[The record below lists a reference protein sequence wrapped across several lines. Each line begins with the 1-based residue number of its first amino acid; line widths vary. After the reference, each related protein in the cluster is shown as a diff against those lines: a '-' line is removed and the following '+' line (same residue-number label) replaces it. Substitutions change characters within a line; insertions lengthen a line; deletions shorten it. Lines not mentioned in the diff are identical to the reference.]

1 MTKDFN
7 QLVEESNEG
16 KRTNI
21 NLSEP
26 MTSEAEL
33 YVQQAK
39 YIVNANQLEASVAEE
54 LVELRRAV
62 KIDLR
67 AAKDSNWSDATQK
80 TLESSLAKLKSSLHK
95 LENSH
100 HLKAVQLYRKVRAE
114 RDGTLDQ
121 SSVDG
126 KRIESGIGL
135 IQLYT
140 AEYDQFVFRLDYL
153 INSGILTPR
162 NVVGL
167 ATLLDQLKTSY
178 RLAEETLWSESAS
191 DAFVKDMT
199 ATQVALVQI
208 DDEAHSLMAE
218 LYQSRKQKLEGNGN
232 AE

>member
-7 QLVEESNEG
+7 QSMEESKPNN
-16 KRTNI
+16 TS
-21 NLSEP
+21 LSEP

-54 LVELRRAV
+54 LIELRRAV

-67 AAKDSNWSDATQK
+67 AAKNSNWSDATQK
-80 TLESSLAKLKSSLHK
+80 ALESSLAKLKSSLHK

-167 ATLLDQLKTSY
+167 TTLRDQLKTSY

-199 ATQVALVQI
+199 ATHVALVQI
-208 DDEAHSLMAE
+208 DDEARSLMAE